1 MKHLWR
7 THHNISEEVCAAVC
21 VGSLQNVTL
30 QCFNGF
36 LCLSLYVSEIRKGG
50 IGRTIYLYRKSCM
63 HLLHKIL
70 FNLILV
76 ETIPDDWF
84 ESARYGRR
92 WWRFV
97 SFCQCQRSRTST
109 NLDGRWQKWSWCRGI
124 RDCLEMEKGRWSGQ
138 TRSRRVNIYLYS
150 ATTSNILATPWSDW
164 YFI

>member
-36 LCLSLYVSEIRKGG
+36 LCLSLYVSEIRKGD
-50 IGRTIYLYRKSCM
+50 IGRIIYLYRKSCM

-84 ESARYGRR
+84 ESARFGRR

-109 NLDGRWQKWSWCRGI
+109 NLDGRWQKWDVDLGAVAFGI
-124 RDCLEMEKGRWSGQ
+124 VWKWK
-138 TRSRRVNIYLYS
+138 RVDDLARQDAEESIYIY
-150 ATTSNILATPWSDW
+150 ILR
-164 YFI
+164 